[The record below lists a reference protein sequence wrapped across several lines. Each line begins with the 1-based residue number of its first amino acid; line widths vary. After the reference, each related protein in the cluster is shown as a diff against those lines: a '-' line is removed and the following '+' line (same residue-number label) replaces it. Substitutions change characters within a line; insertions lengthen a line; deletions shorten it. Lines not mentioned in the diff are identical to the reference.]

1 MGAFRGPGTH
11 TTVPI
16 PHFFFAENEVLSDHC
31 FLPSFFAG
39 LGWVGRTAL
48 VRTARGIFLRLGL
61 TLGRKKCPKRQICV
75 RSRIPSSSKFFFWKL
90 FVGQRLPVPSTYL
103 SPPLPHSSY
112 AKKRTMYPKICFC
125 LVPNLV
131 SAIKHWRVLFIFSPY
146 SIRLRSKISVEKK
159 FQTHFLLLHAPLTFW
174 KLLKNLK
181 LQVPA
186 CTSLI
191 FAA

>member
-75 RSRIPSSSKFFFWKL
+75 RSRIPFSSKNFFLEIVRRAKVTCAIHL
-90 FVGQRLPVPSTYL
+90 PLPPVPILHTQKSVPCTQKYVFVL
-103 SPPLPHSSY
+103 CLIWFPP
-112 AKKRTMYPKICFC
+112 
-125 LVPNLV
+125 
-131 SAIKHWRVLFIFSPY
+131 
-146 SIRLRSKISVEKK
+146 
-159 FQTHFLLLHAPLTFW
+159 
-174 KLLKNLK
+174 
-181 LQVPA
+181 
-186 CTSLI
+186 
-191 FAA
+191 